1 MRGCAVASD
10 EGLPVMGVFLLAVKN
25 GCFYKG
31 VLYSQGENWQD
42 GCAFNCTCEDGTTGQ
57 YFCIDQS
64 VLFLITLM
72 VFVHWLKTLYSM
84 CVQDNDVVKRCKRER
99 KISLF

>member
-10 EGLPVMGVFLLAVKN
+10 EGLPETGVFLLAVKN

-31 VLYSQGENWQD
+31 ALYSQGENWQD
-42 GCAFNCTCEDGTTGQ
+42 GCDFNCTCEDGTTGQ

-64 VLFLITLM
+64 VLFLFTLM
-72 VFVHWLKTLYSM
+72 VFVHWLKTLYSV
-84 CVQDNDVVKRCKRER
+84 CVQDNDVGKRCKRER
-99 KISLF
+99 RISLF